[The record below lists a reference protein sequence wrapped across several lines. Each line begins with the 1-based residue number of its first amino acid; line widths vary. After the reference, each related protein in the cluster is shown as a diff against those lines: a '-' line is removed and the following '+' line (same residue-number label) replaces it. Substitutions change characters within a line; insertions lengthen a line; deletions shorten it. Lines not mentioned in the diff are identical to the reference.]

1 MRANIT
7 GFNNIMCPVVGDVPV
22 NTETPVGD
30 FINLKDLPVQSSKML
45 IEVLFGC
52 ATLIAPQVCLVL
64 LRLRR

>member
-7 GFNNIMCPVVGDVPV
+7 GFNDIMRPVVDDVPV
-22 NTETPVGD
+22 DTEASVGD
-30 FINLKDLPVQSSKML
+30 FINLEDLQVQSSKML

-64 LRLRR
+64 LGLRR